1 MGAALLIYCIYFVV
15 RCLYKPSINL
25 YEGEKI
31 SISYGSFAG
40 SGGAVLPPNQI
51 MRLGQFLQSPN
62 ERFKLDL
69 QAGGSLVIKDN
80 GAVVWVADGNQPYS
94 NTLSRRLMGAPWVV
108 VSNSCFLYDPSR
120 ATLWI
125 AESTHAKDT
134 SYWYHSHMSVQDDGD
149 VVIYDDRAGDLLW
162 ARFGFV
168 PGRLKKLK
176 HYKC

>member
-1 MGAALLIYCIYFVV
+1 M
-15 RCLYKPSINL
+15 
-25 YEGEKI
+25 
-31 SISYGSFAG
+31 
-40 SGGAVLPPNQI
+40 PPNQI

-108 VSNSCFLYDPSR
+108 VSNSCFLYDPAR
-120 ATLWI
+120 ARLWI
-125 AESTHAKDT
+125 AESTHTRDK
-134 SYWYHSHMSVQDDGD
+134 SYWYHSHMTVQDDGN

-176 HYKC
+176 LINVNGPHPKQEVYVWRFG